1 MIFTLPENYIF
12 GLFIGFICIIIVFAA
27 MMREKDDLHRLL
39 LTDLVEILTLVII
52 ALIRTDLA
60 EALILPGLVV
70 GIAEILAMAEL
81 YIEKED
87 LVKKPENFLNIE
99 IMETAPGI
107 LAVVMLIYGIILSG
121 FTGGAVAGLGI
132 LFYFLCK
139 GNNEKTEILETVSG
153 YAWVAW
159 VVAFIV
165 FMTLPQYWF
174 FAVMLAGTGVFAK
187 VAAKMAIVG
196 TMRGKSDV

>member
-1 MIFTLPENYIF
+1 MIFTLPEDYIF
-12 GLFIGFICIIIVFAA
+12 GLFIGFICVIIAFSAI
-27 MMREKDDLHRLL
+27 MMEKNDLHRLL

-52 ALIRTDLA
+52 ALVGTDLA

-81 YIEKED
+81 YIEKEN
-87 LVKKPENFLNIE
+87 LVKKPESFLNIE
-99 IMETAPGI
+99 IMNTAPGI

-139 GNNEKTEILETVSG
+139 GNSEKTEILETVSG
-153 YAWVAW
+153 YAWVCW

-165 FMTLPQYWF
+165 FMTLPEYWF
-174 FAVMLAGTGVFAK
+174 FAVMLAATGIFAK

-196 TMRGKSDV
+196 TMRGNSDV